1 MGLVLGHPTKETM
14 MENELFYQFAYVF
27 YLVIGWLCLSCG
39 LTFVIAAAFFGFKE
53 QKNFE
58 RDDNEKNFKRS

>member
-1 MGLVLGHPTKETM
+1 M